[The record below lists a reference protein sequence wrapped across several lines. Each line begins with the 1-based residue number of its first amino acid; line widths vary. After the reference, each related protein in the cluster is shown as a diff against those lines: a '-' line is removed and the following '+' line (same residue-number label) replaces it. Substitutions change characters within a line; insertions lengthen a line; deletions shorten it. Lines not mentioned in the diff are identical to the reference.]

1 MTSIIAQNPPFGTVV
16 VLLLIE
22 HAMVVCYLV
31 ILLKEGFM
39 SISYYLRKNHL
50 TEEPDDYRAY
60 VSASN
65 TVDLENLIN
74 WMLERGSTVTKADI
88 LSVFEDFG
96 SALEFMLNEGYNVNT
111 PFANFRSGIKGV
123 FMGNTDVFDTSR
135 HQVRPRISTGLR
147 LRE

>member
-1 MTSIIAQNPPFGTVV
+1 
-16 VLLLIE
+16 
-22 HAMVVCYLV
+22 
-31 ILLKEGFM
+31 M

-50 TEEPDDYRAY
+50 TEEPNDYRAY

-88 LSVFEDFG
+88 LSVLEDFG

-111 PFANFRSGIKGV
+111 PFANFSC
-123 FMGNTDVFDTSR
+123 F
-135 HQVRPRISTGLR
+135 
-147 LRE
+147 